1 MNFKSQEIIT
11 KERVSITNQLQE
23 IGPGEVAE
31 EIVTAL
37 QATRKSIPSKYFYN
51 SIGSLLFEEITRL
64 EEYYPTRTEKAI
76 LRQIAPGLMK
86 QYGTY
91 EIIELGPGDHS
102 KISILLQ
109 AAEGMNSKS
118 VRYLPLDISQQAIK
132 NSAENLVNDFS
143 NVEIEGYA
151 ADFTS
156 QFDLI
161 RRERPAMICFFGSTI
176 GNFDWEVSM
185 ELLHNLSRQMKKGDI
200 FLLGMDMIKPLSVLH
215 SAYNDTRGVTA
226 AFNKNILKNVNDL
239 IQSDFQTCD
248 FDHLAFF
255 NNERSRI
262 EMHLVAKNDLTVHSP
277 CFDADLLLMQGESIH
292 TENSHKYNAGHIRE
306 ITEETGLQL
315 NHTHTDDRKWFSVS
329 EFQKL

>member
-1 MNFKSQEIIT
+1 MNFISQEIIT
-11 KERVSITNQLQE
+11 KNRVSITNQLQE
-23 IGPGEVAE
+23 IGPGEVAK

-37 QATRKSIPSKYFYN
+37 QTSRKSIPSKYFYN

-64 EEYYPTRTEKAI
+64 EEYYPTRTEKNI
-76 LRQIAPGLMK
+76 LKQIAPGLMK

-109 AAEGMNSKS
+109 AATGMNMKS
-118 VRYLPLDISQQAIK
+118 VRYLPLDISQQAIT
-132 NSAENLVNDFS
+132 NSAENLVKDFS

-161 RRERPAMICFFGSTI
+161 RREQPAMICFFGSTI
-176 GNFDWEVSM
+176 GNFDWEASL
-185 ELLHNLSRQMKKGDI
+185 ELLENLSRQMKKGDI

-215 SAYNDTRGVTA
+215 SAYNDSRGVTA
-226 AFNKNILKNVNDL
+226 AFNKNILNSVNDL
-239 IQSDFQTCD
+239 IQSDFHTGN

-255 NNERSRI
+255 NEKNSRI
-262 EMHLVAKNDLTVHSP
+262 EMHLVAKSNLTVHSP
-277 CFDADLLLMQGESIH
+277 CFNEDLLLMKGESIH
-292 TENSHKYNAGHIRE
+292 TENSHKFNSGHIRE
-306 ITEETGLQL
+306 ITEATGLQL
-315 NHTHTDDRKWFSVS
+315 NYTHTDDRKWFSVA
-329 EFQKL
+329 EFQKF

>member
-1 MNFKSQEIIT
+1 MNFISQEII
-11 KERVSITNQLQE
+11 KKNRVSITNQLQE
-23 IGPGEVAE
+23 IGHGKVTE

-37 QATRKSIPSKYFYN
+37 QTARKSIPSKYFFN

-76 LRQIAPGLMK
+76 LKRIAPGLMK
-86 QYGTY
+86 QYGAY

-109 AAEGMNSKS
+109 AAKGINMKY

-132 NSAENLVNDFS
+132 NSAESLVNDFS

-161 RRERPAMICFFGSTI
+161 RRKQPAMICFFGSTI
-176 GNFDWEVSM
+176 GNFDWEVSL
-185 ELLHNLSRQMKKGDI
+185 ELLQNLSRQMKHGDI
-200 FLLGMDMIKPLSVLH
+200 FLLGMDMIKPLTVLH
-215 SAYNDTRGVTA
+215 SAYNDASGVTA
-226 AFNKNILKNVNDL
+226 AFNKNILNSVNEL
-239 IQSDFQTCD
+239 IQSDFHTDD

-255 NNERSRI
+255 NKEKSRI
-262 EMHLVAKNDLTVHSP
+262 EMHLVSKKDLTVHSP
-277 CFDADLLLMQGESIH
+277 FFDEDLLLTEGESIH
-292 TENSHKYNAGHIRE
+292 TENSHKYGTGHIRE
-306 ITEETGLQL
+306 ITEVTGLQL
-315 NHTHTDDRKWFSVS
+315 NRTHTDDREWFSVA

>member
-1 MNFKSQEIIT
+1 MNFISQELI
-11 KERVSITNQLQE
+11 KRNRVSITNQLQE
-23 IGPGEVAE
+23 IGPVEVTE

-37 QATRKSIPSKYFYN
+37 QAARKSIPSKYFYN

-109 AAEGMNSKS
+109 AATGMNMKS

-132 NSAENLVNDFS
+132 NSAESLVNDFS

-161 RRERPAMICFFGSTI
+161 RRKQPAMICFFGSTI
-176 GNFDWEVSM
+176 GNFDWKVSL
-185 ELLHNLSRQMKKGDI
+185 ELLQNLSRQMKKGDI
-200 FLLGMDMIKPLSVLH
+200 FLLGMDMIKPLSILH
-215 SAYNDTRGVTA
+215 SAYNDARGVTA
-226 AFNKNILKNVNDL
+226 AFNKNILNSVNDL
-239 IQSDFQTCD
+239 IQSDFQTGD

-255 NNERSRI
+255 NKEKSRI
-262 EMHLVAKNDLTVHSP
+262 EMHLVARNDLTVHSP
-277 CFDADLLLMQGESIH
+277 CFDEDLLLMQGESIH
-292 TENSHKYNAGHIRE
+292 TESSHKYSSGNIRE

-315 NHTHTDDRKWFSVS
+315 NHTHTDDKEWFSVA